1 MRLSIYFL
9 CRKKESREREGKRES
24 HGVTVFFKRMRAESF
39 VETLSEIELKVHY
52 KKSADFDIY
61 IPLYSS
67 HYYALC
73 FLFSRALTHIRDDLV

>member
-24 HGVTVFFKRMRAESF
+24 HGVIVFFKRMRAESF
-39 VETLSEIELKVHY
+39 VETLSEIELKVHC